1 MGFKPMTSAIPVQCS
16 TNWANNPTGYWSPC
30 SLLQRLLSISY
41 HVLLHRCIT
50 LKKWKKNK
58 LVLLIILNLKL
69 SRSGC
74 KFSFPA
80 ATHFLVISCGN
91 LLLDQEKQFLPDKFE
106 YSFYLFAGYCMD
118 IVGRSY
124 MLIASGSQRVND
136 VMILILV
143 ELQFLLILMMR
154 SY

>member
-1 MGFKPMTSAIPVQCS
+1 MFYSAGALP
-16 TNWANNPTGYWSPC
+16 
-30 SLLQRLLSISY
+30 
-41 HVLLHRCIT
+41 
-50 LKKWKKNK
+50 LKSEEKNK
-58 LVLLIILNLKL
+58 LVLLIMLNLKL

-91 LLLDQEKQFLPDKFE
+91 LVLDQEKQFLPDKFE
-106 YSFYLFAGYCMD
+106 YSFYLFAGCCMN
-118 IVGRSY
+118 IIGRSY

>member
-1 MGFKPMTSAIPVQCS
+1 MFYSAGALP
-16 TNWANNPTGYWSPC
+16 
-30 SLLQRLLSISY
+30 
-41 HVLLHRCIT
+41 
-50 LKKWKKNK
+50 LKSEEKNK

-69 SRSGC
+69 PRSNC
-74 KFSFPA
+74 KFSFPVA
-80 ATHFLVISCGN
+80 PHFLVISHGN
-91 LLLDQEKQFLPDKFE
+91 LVLDQEKQFLPDKFE

>member
-1 MGFKPMTSAIPVQCS
+1 
-16 TNWANNPTGYWSPC
+16 
-30 SLLQRLLSISY
+30 
-41 HVLLHRCIT
+41 
-50 LKKWKKNK
+50 
-58 LVLLIILNLKL
+58 
-69 SRSGC
+69 
-74 KFSFPA
+74 
-80 ATHFLVISCGN
+80 
-91 LLLDQEKQFLPDKFE
+91 
-106 YSFYLFAGYCMD
+106 MD